1 MERSLGGA
9 VSWQKLMTLKD
20 RNRGY
25 VDNGGF
31 FFFKQMRKQ
40 QLREMYHAE
49 VVCIHL
55 SDRFFMCVR
64 HLGSVRISGE
74 DEILAIDFRKSEEE
88 ELNVSDTSKLC
99 SEGFDLGI
107 E

>member
-1 MERSLGGA
+1 M
-9 VSWQKLMTLKD
+9 
-20 RNRGY
+20 
-25 VDNGGF
+25 DN
-31 FFFKQMRKQ
+31 
-40 QLREMYHAE
+40 Y
-49 VVCIHL
+49 
-55 SDRFFMCVR
+55 
-64 HLGSVRISGE
+64 GSVRISGE